1 MLLVPITAL
10 PSSTVSRKELKRSS
24 GTRGAV
30 EVGGAAAGDDV
41 GAAEVGA
48 DVAGEPVGAFD
59 GDEQPAMATTP
70 AVTTAANPTLL

>member
-1 MLLVPITAL
+1 
-10 PSSTVSRKELKRSS
+10 
-24 GTRGAV
+24 V

-48 DVAGEPVGAFD
+48 DGAGEPVGAFD